1 LEKNT
6 GGLGVLRLQTNVFGW
21 YTQLSPSS
29 MDSYSEHLLTVAFM
43 QKTEYNGVMIL
54 HRKKKLD
61 IIAHSLTRSGIPLW
75 KGIPEAIVD
84 DLKANGYVIKKK
96 RK

>member
-1 LEKNT
+1 M
-6 GGLGVLRLQTNVFGW
+6 VLYSVRL
-21 YTQLSPSS
+21 
-29 MDSYSEHLLTVAFM
+29 HTVAFM

-61 IIAHSLTRSGIPLW
+61 IIARSLTRCGIPLW
-75 KGIPEAIVD
+75 HGMPEMIVK

>member
-1 LEKNT
+1 M
-6 GGLGVLRLQTNVFGW
+6 VR
-21 YTQLSPSS
+21 
-29 MDSYSEHLLTVAFM
+29 LLTVAFM
-43 QKTEYNGVMIL
+43 QKTEYNGAMIL

-75 KGIPEAIVD
+75 EGIPEAILE

>member
-1 LEKNT
+1 
-6 GGLGVLRLQTNVFGW
+6 VF
-21 YTQLSPSS
+21 TQK
-29 MDSYSEHLLTVAFM
+29 MGYSGA
-43 QKTEYNGVMIL
+43 MIL

>member
-1 LEKNT
+1 
-6 GGLGVLRLQTNVFGW
+6 LRLQTNVFGW
-21 YTQLSPSS
+21 STQSLLNSTDSS
-29 MDSYSEHLLTVAFM
+29 LGRLPTVAFT